1 MGFTKPIEQ
10 YLFCN
15 LLTNT
20 CIYVSKRYYTREE
33 IECSLKTLY
42 LLTSRFDRKL
52 CSRGNKN
59 GYNFLYSI

>member
-1 MGFTKPIEQ
+1 MIQNAASQKRVCCLAKMDM
-10 YLFCN
+10 LFD
-15 LLTNT
+15 
-20 CIYVSKRYYTREE
+20 KREE